1 MRIVESTTTSLS
13 GNAQA
18 AMRWNRKDLVGLR
31 ELSVDEINFIL
42 ETADAFKQ
50 VGIREIKKV
59 PALRGKTLVNF
70 FVEPSTRTRTSFELA
85 AFRLSADVINISAT
99 ASSLTKGETL
109 KDTARNL
116 EALHADIL
124 VLRHSS
130 AGAPQ
135 FLANRL
141 EASVINA
148 GDGAH
153 EHPTQALLDLYTIR
167 EKRGKIAGLH
177 VAIIGDILFSRV
189 ARSNIFGL
197 VKLGAC
203 VTLVGPST
211 LVPRE
216 FEKLGVQISHK
227 CRRRESPPRPART
240 SAQGIFPRNRR
251 IHPVFR
257 PNERARKTFETG
269 LSDYAPRPD
278 QPRRRDRQRSGRW
291 IAERHSRPSYQR
303 PRRPHGCS
311 LSLRRD
317 CEHMSTTIIRN
328 GHVIDPANK
337 RDEVGDVYIEDGKI
351 VASRSEF
358 RNPNSEIEEIDA
370 SGLIVTPGLIDMHVH
385 LREPG
390 FGHKET
396 IESGSRA
403 AAAGGFTT
411 IVCMPNTSP
420 VADDPSTIA
429 WIKSR
434 AATAACVNVLP
445 AGAISKDLAGE
456 ELAPIGSLVQAGIV
470 AITDDGHCIQNHELM
485 RRAVEYARMVDV
497 PVLDHCQDYNFV
509 GNGVVNE
516 GYWSTL
522 LGLPGWPAV
531 GEEAMVMRNILLAE
545 LCNHHIHCQHV
556 TTAKSVRLLREARR
570 RGVKISGEVCPHH
583 IALTDE
589 AIQNFDTNYKMNPP
603 LRAQTDVDALLEGI
617 SDGTLSVLASDH
629 APHADFEKEVEFDAA
644 PFGIIGLETALGLFL
659 DLLVHK
665 HRKIDIVRL
674 IKMCTVEP
682 AKLLKLEA
690 GTLSVGASADVT
702 LLNPDLEWTV
712 QIDKFESG
720 SRNSPFDGW
729 KLKGRAVRTIVGG
742 KTVWELD

>member
-1 MRIVESTTTSLS
+1 MRKARVI
-13 GNAQA
+13 G
-18 AMRWNRKDLVGLR
+18 
-31 ELSVDEINFIL
+31 IL
-42 ETADAFKQ
+42 
-50 VGIREIKKV
+50 G
-59 PALRGKTLVNF
+59 
-70 FVEPSTRTRTSFELA
+70 
-85 AFRLSADVINISAT
+85 SA
-99 ASSLTKGETL
+99 
-109 KDTARNL
+109 
-116 EALHADIL
+116 
-124 VLRHSS
+124 
-130 AGAPQ
+130 
-135 FLANRL
+135 
-141 EASVINA
+141 
-148 GDGAH
+148 
-153 EHPTQALLDLYTIR
+153 
-167 EKRGKIAGLH
+167 
-177 VAIIGDILFSRV
+177 
-189 ARSNIFGL
+189 
-197 VKLGAC
+197 
-203 VTLVGPST
+203 
-211 LVPRE
+211 
-216 FEKLGVQISHK
+216 
-227 CRRRESPPRPART
+227 
-240 SAQGIFPRNRR
+240 
-251 IHPVFR
+251 
-257 PNERARKTFETG
+257 
-269 LSDYAPRPD
+269 
-278 QPRRRDRQRSGRW
+278 
-291 IAERHSRPSYQR
+291 
-303 PRRPHGCS
+303 
-311 LSLRRD
+311 
-317 CEHMSTTIIRN
+317 TIIRN
-328 GHVIDPANK
+328 GRVIDPANK
-337 RDEVGDVYIEDGKI
+337 RDEIADLFIADGRITEKSE
-351 VASRSEF
+351 VRSQK
-358 RNPNSEIEEIDA
+358 SEIKEIDA
-370 SGLIVTPGLIDMHVH
+370 KGLIVAPGLIDMHVH

-396 IESGSRA
+396 IESGARA

-434 AATAACVNVLP
+434 AATAACVNILP

-456 ELAPIGSLVQAGIV
+456 ELAPIGSLAQAGIV

-531 GEEAMVMRNILLAE
+531 GEEAIVMRNILLAE
-545 LCNHHIHCQHV
+545 LCDHHIHCQHV

-583 IALTDE
+583 VALTDE
-589 AIQNFDTNYKMNPP
+589 AIQNFDTNYKVNPP

-617 SDGTLSVLASDH
+617 SDGTLSILASDH